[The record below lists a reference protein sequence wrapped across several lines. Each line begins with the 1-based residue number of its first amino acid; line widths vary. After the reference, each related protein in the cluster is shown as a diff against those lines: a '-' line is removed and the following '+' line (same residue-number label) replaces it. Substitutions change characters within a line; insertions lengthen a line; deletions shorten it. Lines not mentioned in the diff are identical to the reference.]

1 MITLLVVRHGEAEGN
16 REHRFIG
23 QQDVPLTSRGRR
35 QVEAL
40 RSRLATASI
49 SKVVTSDLQRAF
61 DTVAPVAA
69 QLDLEVETDR
79 RWREI
84 ANGEWKGLLASEIE
98 ERWPELFSRYQAGE
112 DVLRPGGECWA
123 DVQARVVQAVD
134 DLVDQCGGDGTIL
147 IGTHAGP
154 ALALL
159 RWAQRLPP
167 AGSVFAGPL
176 KDLGNTSVTTI
187 RVPGPEVVAVNDVS
201 HLDGFSPL

>member
-40 RSRLATASI
+40 RSRLATAPI
-49 SKVVTSDLQRAF
+49 SQVVASDLQRAF

-69 QLDLEVETDR
+69 ELDLEVEPDG

-84 ANGEWKGLLASEIE
+84 ANGEWMGLLASEIE
-98 ERWPELFSRYQAGE
+98 EGWPELFSRYRAGE
-112 DVLRPGGECWA
+112 DVPRPGGECWA
-123 DVQARVVQAVD
+123 DVQRRVLRAVD
-134 DLVDQCGGDGTIL
+134 DLVDQNAGGGTIL

-154 ALALL
+154 ALSLL
-159 RWAQRLPP
+159 RWAQGIPP
-167 AGSVFAGPL
+167 GGSVFAGPL
-176 KDLGNTSVTTI
+176 NDLDNTSVTTI
-187 RVPGPEVVAVNDVS
+187 RVPGPEVIAVNDVS
-201 HLDGFSPL
+201 HLDGLA